1 MDGEKKMEGSE
12 KEKSKRTYVNM
23 DKWRQGMNV
32 DSFLDR

>member
-23 DKWRQGMNV
+23 DK
-32 DSFLDR
+32 